1 MNRKSQAFVTESLMR
16 IDAQCEKPVSWYGLT
31 GGKVPEKWKKERV
44 VEELV
49 LCCEAFKAIQALAQ
63 GAIREFKFHGSGV
76 FPAGAQQGEL
86 AVDNLPATGVES

>member
-16 IDAQCEKPVSWYGLT
+16 IEAECVRPVIWYGQT
-31 GGKVPEKWKKERV
+31 GGRVPDRWKKERV
-44 VEELV
+44 AEELV
-49 LCCEAFKAIQALAQ
+49 AACEAFKAIQALAQ

-86 AVDNLPATGVES
+86 VVDNHPADSVK